1 MMTDENS
8 PKAGAPHAGQ
18 GGRPAPLA
26 VDVRERGRG
35 EGGEPV
41 YFERRLFMQLLAF
54 RVEIG
59 GVAALARGLAVEL
72 GGQGLNGVVY
82 RDVNDPHGLALLTFT
97 EEPADF
103 VTRLAPVI
111 ERHTALT
118 SRPELAML
126 GRTYATGFEQD
137 LPFWLLERP
146 KQTVL
151 NEAWP
156 WAVWYPLRRAGA
168 FNRLTDRERGQI
180 LMEHGIIGRAYGER
194 DLAHDVRLACHGL
207 DRNDNEFVIGLI
219 GRELHP
225 LSHVVQ
231 SMRTTRQTSEFMD
244 KMGPFFVGHAIERFT
259 SEAS

>member
-8 PKAGAPHAGQ
+8 PKAGMERPAH
-18 GGRPAPLA
+18 GGRPASFS

-35 EGGEPV
+35 GDGEPI

-54 RVEIG
+54 HVELG
-59 GVAALARGLAVEL
+59 GVSALAHGLAVEL
-72 GGQGLNGVVY
+72 AHAGMNGVVY
-82 RDVNDPHGLALLTFT
+82 RDVNDPRGIAVLTFT

-103 VTRLAPVI
+103 VSRLAPVI

-118 SRPELAML
+118 LRPELTML

-151 NEAWP
+151 DESWP
-156 WAVWYPLRRAGA
+156 WAVWYPLRRAGG

-180 LMEHGIIGRAYGER
+180 LMEHGVIGRAYGER

-207 DRNDNEFVIGLI
+207 DQNDNEFVIGLV
-219 GRELHP
+219 GKELHP

-231 SMRTTRQTSEFMD
+231 SMRGTRQTSEFME
-244 KMGPFFVGHAIERFT
+244 KMGPFFVGYAVERFT
-259 SEAS
+259 SRTS